1 METTTKIR
9 YVKPTLF
16 ARKEPTTDKVMFQK
30 KSTGKKDLC
39 LYFDKGAQHLAC
51 RIPWY
56 GVSIRRSNKNIW
68 YNTQKHN
75 LVWL

>member
-1 METTTKIR
+1 MTTASKVK
-9 YVKPTLF
+9 YAKPTLY
-16 ARKEPTTDKVMFQK
+16 ARKEPTTDKVMFRK

-39 LYFDKGAQHLAC
+39 LYHDEGAQHLA
-51 RIPWY
+51 RRVPWY
-56 GVSIRRSNKNIW
+56 AVTIRRSTKNVW